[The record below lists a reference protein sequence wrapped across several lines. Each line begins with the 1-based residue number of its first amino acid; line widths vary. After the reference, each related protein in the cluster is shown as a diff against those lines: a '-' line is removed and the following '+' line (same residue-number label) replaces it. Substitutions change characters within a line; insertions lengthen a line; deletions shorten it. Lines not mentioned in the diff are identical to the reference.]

1 MKIKKLMVRNYK
13 LFDDLELDF
22 TDKNGEILDTI
33 VLAGLNGSGK
43 TTILELIENLINGT
57 LSQKDIQPNTHI
69 KLQMVLSRS
78 FQEHGKLR
86 KEIDSNYYLAG
97 ETFTKDSTLITFDL
111 LNNENSNLPITSF
124 ESASVTLSKVVR
136 TSLNIFS
143 DAFSSAFFGIAER
156 KRGLYIYASDKQ
168 KDSAKMTN
176 IKRTTFNSDKENIQ
190 ENILKSIQKQVFANP
205 DTPPRQ
211 VFNHQI
217 NELNKLFDQL
227 NLYSKLMQVNEKE
240 LIFESIN
247 GQKIHFEDLSSGEK
261 MLYYMGF
268 MLNQLNLENTLILI
282 DQPEDALHP
291 TWQQQITTFF
301 KNIGKNNQVI
311 LATHSPQIIASVHPE
326 SVFVLGVEEG
336 KRKIK
341 AFNMAVEHKNSYGVD
356 ANRILS
362 EIMGTP
368 IRSFEAQ
375 QSINSVNNLIKE
387 MELNPAPSSLVTLE
401 YQIDTLAIDFGKQ
414 DMAVMR
420 LRNEL
425 RLLKRKVELR
435 K

>member
-1 MKIKKLMVRNYK
+1 MKIKKLIVRNYK

-22 TDKNGEILDTI
+22 TDKKGEISDTI

-57 LSQKDIQPNTHI
+57 LLKKNLQVNTYIQ
-69 KLQMVLSRS
+69 LQLLVNQSFKEVEQEMSASKMSLSIQAFS
-78 FQEHGKLR
+78 ELQT
-86 KEIDSNYYLAG
+86 I
-97 ETFTKDSTLITFDL
+97 ITFDF
-111 LNNENSNLPITSF
+111 LNDKPQKNNNRYHPYVTETILFSTLVALCSSAPLENYIGVFIYANDKKKDNAKSTNL
-124 ESASVTLSKVVR
+124 KR
-136 TSLNIFS
+136 TS
-143 DAFSSAFFGIAER
+143 
-156 KRGLYIYASDKQ
+156 
-168 KDSAKMTN
+168 
-176 IKRTTFNSDKENIQ
+176 FNSDKDNIQ
-190 ENILKSIQKQVFANP
+190 KNILNSIQTQVFANP
-205 DTPPRQ
+205 DKPPRE
-211 VFNHQI
+211 VFNYQI
-217 NELNKLFDQL
+217 DELNKIFDHL
-227 NLYSKLMQVNEKE
+227 NLYSKLVQVSEKE

-261 MLYYMGF
+261 MLYFMGF
-268 MLNQLNLENTLILI
+268 MLNQLNLENTLILV

-291 TWQQQITTFF
+291 TWQQQITGFF

-326 SVFVLGVEEG
+326 SVFVLGVEDG

-341 AFNMAVEHKNSYGVD
+341 AFNMAAEHKNSYGVD
-356 ANRILS
+356 TNRILS

-387 MELNPAPSSLVTLE
+387 MELNPAPSSLVILE
-401 YQIDTLAIDFGKQ
+401 NQIDTLAIDFGKQ
-414 DMAVMR
+414 DSAVMR

-425 RLLKRKVELR
+425 RLLKRKIELM